1 MFTAGTSGRSC
12 GNWQASM
19 THSIDSVEIHAI
31 RIKCFRD
38 ALFIRKRR
46 STNSSK
52 PQRRGMQASDTG
64 RLSMFISVV
73 EALQV
78 RGEVGGRLSDLSAKN
93 FFSWI
98 SQVIIIARGGGKK
111 LEPGTSTRIARY
123 ARPLTSFTLR
133 LLGNQRRKK
142 RDRERGVAPTLL
154 SPSGFTALFAGA
166 HRRRRGRRRRSTA
179 PSRLTPFHPE
189 NDPANDGFQLLR
201 YNSKTN

>member
-98 SQVIIIARGGGKK
+98 SQVIIIARGGG
-111 LEPGTSTRIARY
+111 EEARARY
-123 ARPLTSFTLR
+123 LDEDCSLCPASNEFYPPATRQSEKK
-133 LLGNQRRKK
+133 KK
-142 RDRERGVAPTLL
+142 RSRARGRADSSLALWLHGSLCRRAPTTTGTKKTEHSTLSSYTL
-154 SPSGFTALFAGA
+154 SPGKRPCE
-166 HRRRRGRRRRSTA
+166 RRIPVTS
-179 PSRLTPFHPE
+179 L
-189 NDPANDGFQLLR
+189 
-201 YNSKTN
+201 